1 MRVLVAGGAGYI
13 GSHVVLA
20 LQQVGHHVVVL
31 DNLQTG
37 HQEAVKNVPF
47 VLGDIAD
54 EALLSRLISEHNIEA
69 AVHLAA
75 ESTVG
80 ISMQDPG
87 IFFKH
92 NMGKGAIFLDT
103 LVKSGV
109 KILVFSS
116 SAAVYG
122 SPDDM
127 PIRETDPLSPINVY
141 GATKMMFEEMMRW
154 YEQVYGLRWIALRY
168 FNAAGAA
175 VGRGIGEDHN
185 PETHLIPIILHTAL
199 GQRKKLNIFGN
210 DYPTPDGTCIRDYV
224 HVSDLSRAHVLAM
237 DALYAG
243 EAGGIYNLGNG
254 QGFSVQEVVK
264 VCERVTGQKITAEIS
279 PRRSG
284 DPPILVASSDKITSD
299 LGWAAQHPDLESI
312 VRSAWEW
319 HRSNPWGY
327 NKQVLKDERT

>member
-20 LQQVGHHVVVL
+20 LQQVGHQVIVL

-37 HQEAVKNVPF
+37 HREAVENVPF

-54 EALLSRLISEHNIEA
+54 ETLLIRLVSEYKIEA

-80 ISMQDPG
+80 LSMQDPG
-87 IFFKH
+87 LFFKH
-92 NMGKGAIFLDT
+92 NTGKGAVFLDT

-122 SPDDM
+122 SPINM
-127 PIRETDPLSPINVY
+127 PICETHRLNPVNVY
-141 GATKMMFEEMMRW
+141 GATKIMFEEMMRW

-175 VGRGIGEDHN
+175 VGHGIGEDHN
-185 PETHLIPIILHTAL
+185 PETHLIPIILQTVL
-199 GQRKKLNIFGN
+199 GKRQKVNIFGN
-210 DYPTPDGTCIRDYV
+210 DYSTPDGTCIRDYI

-237 DALYAG
+237 DALSAG

-264 VCERVTGQKITAEIS
+264 VCERVTGQKIAAEIA
-279 PRRSG
+279 PRRQG
-284 DPPILVASSDKITSD
+284 DPPILVASADRIKSD
-299 LGWAAQHPDLESI
+299 LGWTAEHPELEGI
-312 VRSAWEW
+312 VTSAWKW
-319 HRSNPWGY
+319 HRSHPWGY
-327 NKQVLKDERT
+327 SKPVLKDERK